1 MRVKIFAVFH
11 AVFSDV
17 VFSGFDDEEA
27 REWFVRYGVNAKQ
40 PKRMIGKDG
49 VEAALDPGSTGGNT
63 LLEYALP
70 IYDPKLQDRGFM
82 ETPCYVHVLRNE
94 LYKGC
99 DYIGVCQYDMR
110 WTPPAVA
117 ALRGLVLDGDRSPH
131 LIYGKS
137 VGVLCNREERLHP
150 LTFVDRVN
158 WAFLLNSY
166 NSYFGTKHQPQ
177 IFIEK
182 PLSRFQR
189 ANLHNAHLPIYCPGV
204 LAKRSM
210 R

>member
-17 VFSGFDDEEA
+17 VFSGFNDEEV
-27 REWFVRYGVNAKQ
+27 REWFVRYDVNAKQ
-40 PKRMIGKDG
+40 PKRMVGKDG
-49 VEAALDPGSTGGNT
+49 VEAALDPGSTGSNT

-117 ALRGLVLDGDRSPH
+117 ALRGLALDDDRSPH
-131 LIYGKS
+131 LITGKA
-137 VGVLCNREERLHP
+137 L
-150 LTFVDRVN
+150 
-158 WAFLLNSY
+158 ASY
-166 NSYFGTKHQPQ
+166 VT
-177 IFIEK
+177 EK
-182 PLSRFQR
+182 SGFTL
-189 ANLHNAHLPIYCPGV
+189 
-204 LAKRSM
+204 
-210 R
+210 